1 MSERADTASSPR
13 FREEEHSATA
23 ELLALTKIFSE
34 KVEIKHLY
42 LAAGKNRQ
50 KGRCDMND
58 DKYTEKGF
66 FRRLFEMSKGLGMPR
81 DTREYKLARIEL
93 QRLSAPLTAI
103 VVPTLFVIVLCVVTA
118 VSSRRTE
125 LPPVDIADPIVDE
138 PPIED
143 PPVPEPEEIPL
154 PDEPIEF
161 TVDTPDPA
169 PVTPLPP
176 SPIQTRST
184 DISVKPAPMDAVM
197 NIKSPVTFKSVN
209 GGRNPGTI
217 GIRTSGRDSGGGDP
231 HTEAAVMKVLWW
243 LKAHQNTD
251 GSWGSANK
259 VANTA
264 LAVLTY
270 LAHGEHPGSPSP
282 YTRDFGPT
290 VQAALDYLIGSIY
303 VGKDNLPHFQGTD
316 GNEYS
321 FLIGTYAL
329 CEAFAMTKNPNCK
342 EAATTCLGRI
352 IENQSTTGGWDY
364 KLNRNSTRDDLSF
377 AGWAIQAL
385 KAGKMA
391 GLHHEGMQTAINKAV
406 NCLKRRGYSKSGG
419 FTYTP
424 TANNNGGNTGLAG
437 VGTLAMQFLGRG
449 TEAEALNA
457 LDVMRDWMPAFE
469 ADKLSA
475 KRPGGSPQY
484 YCYYATQCKYQAGM
498 KPGATKQDVDS
509 WVKWNLEMRKLY
521 PASIIDLPEKV
532 ADVKGKEHAQGYYQN
547 TDAHSSRPYMDTC
560 LAALQLMVYYR
571 YLPTTSTKA
580 GADEENEVAANSLDT
595 DKDVKVAVVF

>member
-1 MSERADTASSPR
+1 
-13 FREEEHSATA
+13 
-23 ELLALTKIFSE
+23 
-34 KVEIKHLY
+34 
-42 LAAGKNRQ
+42 
-50 KGRCDMND
+50 MND

-66 FRRLFEMSKGLGMPR
+66 FRRLCEMFQGLRMPH

-103 VVPTLFVIVLCVVTA
+103 VVPTLFCIVLCVVTA
-118 VSSRRTE
+118 VSSQRTE

-143 PPVPEPEEIPL
+143 PPLPEPEEIPL

-161 TVDTPDPA
+161 TVDTPTPA
-169 PVTPLPP
+169 PFTPLPP
-176 SPIQTRST
+176 TPINTSST
-184 DISVKPAPMDAVM
+184 DLSVKPASIDAVM
-197 NIKSPVTFKSVN
+197 NIKSPVMMKTIKGS
-209 GGRNPGTI
+209 RTPGTI
-217 GIRTSGRDSGGGDP
+217 GRVTGGGDKGGGDP

-251 GSWGSANK
+251 GSWGNANK

-290 VQAALDYLIGSIY
+290 VQSALDYLIGSIY
-303 VGKDNLPHFQGTD
+303 VGNDNLPHFQGTD

-342 EAATTCLGRI
+342 EAATTCLYRI
-352 IENQSTTGGWDY
+352 IENQSSTGGWDY
-364 KLNRNSTRDDLSF
+364 KLNKNSTRDDLSF

-391 GLHHEGMQTAINKAV
+391 GLHHEGM
-406 NCLKRRGYSKSGG
+406 LKKRGYSKSGG

-457 LDVMRDWMPAFE
+457 LDVMRDWVPAFE

-580 GADEENEVAANSLDT
+580 GENDAGESAEGINSFDSS
-595 DKDVKVAVVF
+595 KDVPVVVSL

>member
-1 MSERADTASSPR
+1 
-13 FREEEHSATA
+13 
-23 ELLALTKIFSE
+23 
-34 KVEIKHLY
+34 
-42 LAAGKNRQ
+42 
-50 KGRCDMND
+50 MND

-66 FRRLFEMSKGLGMPR
+66 FRRLFEMFKGLGRPH

-118 VSSRRTE
+118 VSSQTRTS
-125 LPPVDIADPIVDE
+125 LPIDI

-143 PPVPEPEEIPL
+143 DPIDLTP
-154 PDEPIEF
+154 PDEPDTPEDIPTPETEVEI

-176 SPIQTRST
+176 TPIKTSST
-184 DISVKPAPMDAVM
+184 DVSVKPASFDAVM
-197 NIKSPVTFKSVN
+197 NIKSPVTMKKIT
-209 GGRNPGTI
+209 GGRDPGTI
-217 GIRTSGRDSGGGDP
+217 GRRTSGGDKGGGDP

-251 GSWGSANK
+251 GSWGTANK
-259 VANTA
+259 VANTGFA
-264 LAVLTY
+264 ILTY
-270 LAHGEHPGSPSP
+270 LAHGEYPGSPSP
-282 YTRDFGPT
+282 YKRDFGPT
-290 VQAALDYLIGSIY
+290 VQMALDYLIGCIHT
-303 VGKDNLPHFQGTD
+303 GADNVPHFTGTD

-321 FLIGTYAL
+321 FLIATYAL
-329 CEAFAMTKNPNCK
+329 CEAYGMTKNPNCK
-342 EAATTCLGRI
+342 EAAEQCLYRI
-352 IENQSTTGGWDY
+352 VENQSSTGGWDY

-391 GLHHEGMQTAINKAV
+391 GLHHEGLQTAINKAV
-406 NCLKRRGYSKSGG
+406 NCLRRRGYSKSGG

-437 VGTLAMQFLGRG
+437 VGALAMQFLGHG
-449 TEAEALNA
+449 TDPEALNA

-469 ADKLSA
+469 AGKVAA
-475 KRPGGSPQY
+475 KSPGGSPQY

-498 KPGATKQDVDS
+498 KAGATKQDVDS
-509 WVKWNLEMRKLY
+509 WVKWNLAMRKLY

-532 ADVKGKEHAQGYYQN
+532 ADVNGKGHAQGYYQN
-547 TDAHSSRPYMDTC
+547 NDAHSTRPYMDTC

-580 GADEENEVAANSLDT
+580 GESDHQEAVAAKAPEKS
-595 DKDVKVAVVF
+595 KDVEVIVAL

>member
-1 MSERADTASSPR
+1 M
-13 FREEEHSATA
+13 
-23 ELLALTKIFSE
+23 
-34 KVEIKHLY
+34 HLY
-42 LAAGKNRQ
+42 FAAGKNRQ

-66 FRRLFEMSKGLGMPR
+66 FRRLFEMFQGLRMPR

-103 VVPTLFVIVLCVVTA
+103 VVPTLFGIVLCVVTA
-118 VSSRRTE
+118 ISSQRTE
-125 LPPVDIADPIVDE
+125 LPPVDIA
-138 PPIED
+138 PIED
-143 PPVPEPEEIPL
+143 DPIDLTPPDEPETPEDIVPPEEIEITVDAPTA
-154 PDEPIEF
+154 EPISN
-161 TVDTPDPA
+161 
-169 PVTPLPP
+169 LPP
-176 SPIQTRST
+176 APIQTHST
-184 DISVKPAPMDAVM
+184 DTSVKPATVDAVM
-197 NIKSPVTFKSVN
+197 NIKSPVAMKNIN
-209 GGRNPGTI
+209 GGRNTGTI
-217 GIRTSGRDSGGGDP
+217 GRMTGGGDKCGDP
-231 HTEAAVMKVLWW
+231 RTEMSVMKVLWW

-251 GSWGSANK
+251 GSWGSGGNT

-264 LAVLTY
+264 FAVLTY
-270 LAHGEHPGSPSP
+270 LAHGEYPGSPSP
-282 YTRDFGPT
+282 YKRDFGPT
-290 VQAALDYLIGSIY
+290 VQMAIDYLISHITTGA
-303 VGKDNLPHFQGTD
+303 DNVPHFSPTD

-329 CEAFAMTKNPNCK
+329 CEAYGMTKNPNCK
-342 EAATTCLGRI
+342 EAAQQCLYRI
-352 IENQSTTGGWDY
+352 IENQSSTGGWDY
-364 KLNRNSTRDDLSF
+364 KLNKNSTRDDLSF

-406 NCLKRRGYSKSGG
+406 NCLKKRSYSKSGG

-424 TANNNGGNTGLAG
+424 SSNNNGGNTGLAG

-449 TEAEALNA
+449 SESEVMNA
-457 LDVMRDWMPAFE
+457 LDVMRDWVPAFE
-469 ADKLSA
+469 ADKVCG
-475 KRPGGSPQY
+475 KKPGGNPQY

-498 KPGATKQDVDS
+498 KAGATKQDVDS
-509 WVKWNLEMRKLY
+509 WVKWNNEMKKLY

-532 ADVKGKEHAQGYYQN
+532 ADVNGKDHAQGYYQN

-580 GADEENEVAANSLDT
+580 AEDDAGENADGIKGFDSS
-595 DKDVKVAVVF
+595 KDVPVVVSL

>member
-1 MSERADTASSPR
+1 M
-13 FREEEHSATA
+13 
-23 ELLALTKIFSE
+23 ALTKIFSE

-103 VVPTLFVIVLCVVTA
+103 VVPTLFGIVLCVVTA
-118 VSSRRTE
+118 ISSQRTE
-125 LPPVDIADPIVDE
+125 LPPVDIA
-138 PPIED
+138 PIED
-143 PPVPEPEEIPL
+143 DPIDLTPPDEPETPEDIVPPEEIEITVDAPTA
-154 PDEPIEF
+154 EPISN
-161 TVDTPDPA
+161 
-169 PVTPLPP
+169 LPP
-176 SPIQTRST
+176 APIQTHST
-184 DISVKPAPMDAVM
+184 DTSVKLATVDAVM
-197 NIKSPVTFKSVN
+197 NIKSPVAMKTIN
-209 GGRNPGTI
+209 GGRNTGTI
-217 GIRTSGRDSGGGDP
+217 GRVTSGGDKGGGDP

-251 GSWGSANK
+251 GSWGNANK

-290 VQAALDYLIGSIY
+290 VQSALDYLIGSIY
-303 VGKDNLPHFQGTD
+303 VGNDNLPHFQGTD

-342 EAATTCLGRI
+342 EAATTCLYRI
-352 IENQSTTGGWDY
+352 IENQSSTGGWDY
-364 KLNRNSTRDDLSF
+364 KLNKNSTRDDLSF

>member
-1 MSERADTASSPR
+1 
-13 FREEEHSATA
+13 
-23 ELLALTKIFSE
+23 
-34 KVEIKHLY
+34 
-42 LAAGKNRQ
+42 
-50 KGRCDMND
+50 MND

-66 FRRLFEMSKGLGMPR
+66 FRRLFEMFQGLRMPR

-118 VSSRRTE
+118 ISSQPTCVLPVDIPTIDDPE
-125 LPPVDIADPIVDE
+125 PPPVDPPE
-138 PPIED
+138 PTPED
-143 PPVPEPEEIPL
+143 PPTPEPEVEI
-154 PDEPIEF
+154 

-184 DISVKPAPMDAVM
+184 DISVKPAPMDAVQ
-197 NIKSPVTFKSVN
+197 NIKSPVTFKSIN
-209 GGRNPGTI
+209 GSRTPGTI
-217 GIRTSGRDSGGGDP
+217 GIATSGRDSGGGDP

-251 GSWGSANK
+251 GSWGTANK
-259 VANTA
+259 VANTGFA
-264 LAVLTY
+264 ILTY
-270 LAHGEHPGSPSP
+270 LAHGEYPGSPSP
-282 YTRDFGPT
+282 YKRDFGPT
-290 VQAALDYLIGSIY
+290 VQMAIDYLIGCIHT
-303 VGKDNLPHFQGTD
+303 GADNVPHFTGTD

-321 FLIGTYAL
+321 FLIATYAL
-329 CEAFAMTKNPNCK
+329 CEAYGMTKNPNCK
-342 EAATTCLGRI
+342 EAAHQCLYRI
-352 IENQSTTGGWDY
+352 VENQSSTGGWDY

-391 GLHHEGMQTAINKAV
+391 GLHHEGLQTAINKAV
-406 NCLKRRGYSKSGG
+406 NCLKKRGYSKSGG

-437 VGTLAMQFLGRG
+437 VGALAMQFLGHG
-449 TEAEALNA
+449 TDPEALNA

-469 ADKLSA
+469 AGKVAA
-475 KRPGGSPQY
+475 KSPGGSPQY

-498 KPGATKQDVDS
+498 KAGATKQDVDS
-509 WVKWNLEMRKLY
+509 WVKWNLAMRKLY

-532 ADVKGKEHAQGYYQN
+532 ADVNGKGHAQGYYQN
-547 TDAHSSRPYMDTC
+547 NDAHSTRPYMDTC

-580 GADEENEVAANSLDT
+580 GSDDQQESVAAKASEKGN
-595 DKDVKVAVVF
+595 DVEVVVVL

>member
-1 MSERADTASSPR
+1 
-13 FREEEHSATA
+13 
-23 ELLALTKIFSE
+23 
-34 KVEIKHLY
+34 
-42 LAAGKNRQ
+42 
-50 KGRCDMND
+50 MND

-66 FRRLFEMSKGLGMPR
+66 FRRLFEMFQGLRMPR

-103 VVPTLFVIVLCVVTA
+103 VVPTLFGIVLCVVTA
-118 VSSRRTE
+118 ISSKPKE
-125 LPPVDIADPIVDE
+125 SIPVDIA
-138 PPIED
+138 PIED
-143 PPVPEPEEIPL
+143 DPIDLTPPDEPETPEDIVPPEEIEITVDAPTA
-154 PDEPIEF
+154 EPISN
-161 TVDTPDPA
+161 
-169 PVTPLPP
+169 LPP
-176 SPIQTRST
+176 APIQTHST
-184 DISVKPAPMDAVM
+184 DTSVKPATVDAVM
-197 NIKSPVTFKSVN
+197 NIKSPVAMKNIN
-209 GGRNPGTI
+209 GGRNTGTI
-217 GIRTSGRDSGGGDP
+217 GRVTSGGDKYGDP
-231 HTEAAVMKVLWW
+231 RTEISVMKVLWW

-251 GSWGSANK
+251 GSWGNGNNT

-264 LAVLTY
+264 FAVLTY
-270 LAHGEHPGSPSP
+270 LAHGEYPGSPSP
-282 YTRDFGPT
+282 YKRDFGPT
-290 VQAALDYLIGSIY
+290 VQMAIDYLICHIQTGA
-303 VGKDNLPHFQGTD
+303 DNVPHFSPTD

-329 CEAFAMTKNPNCK
+329 CEAYGMTKNPNCK
-342 EAATTCLGRI
+342 EAAQQCLYRI
-352 IENQSTTGGWDY
+352 IENQSSTGGWDY
-364 KLNRNSTRDDLSF
+364 KLNKNSTRDDLSF

-406 NCLKRRGYSKSGG
+406 NCLKKRSYSKSGG

-424 TANNNGGNTGLAG
+424 NANNNGGNTGLAG

-449 TEAEALNA
+449 SESEVMNA
-457 LDVMRDWMPAFE
+457 LDVMRDWVPAFE
-469 ADKLSA
+469 ADKVCG
-475 KRPGGSPQY
+475 KKPGGSPQY

-498 KPGATKQDVDS
+498 KAGATKADVDA
-509 WVKWNLEMRKLY
+509 WVKWNSEMKKLY
-521 PASIIDLPEKV
+521 PSSIIDLPEKV
-532 ADVKGKEHAQGYYQN
+532 ADVNGKDHAQGYYQN

>member
-1 MSERADTASSPR
+1 
-13 FREEEHSATA
+13 
-23 ELLALTKIFSE
+23 
-34 KVEIKHLY
+34 
-42 LAAGKNRQ
+42 
-50 KGRCDMND
+50 MND

-66 FRRLFEMSKGLGMPR
+66 FRRLFEMFQGLRMPR

-118 VSSRRTE
+118 VSSQKTE
-125 LPPVDIADPIVDE
+125 LQPVHIADPIVDDPPPVDPPE
-138 PPIED
+138 PTPED
-143 PPVPEPEEIPL
+143 PPTPEPEVEI
-154 PDEPIEF
+154 
-161 TVDTPDPA
+161 TVDVPTPA
-169 PVTPLPP
+169 PFTPLPP
-176 SPIQTRST
+176 TPINTSST
-184 DISVKPAPMDAVM
+184 DLSVKPASIDAVM
-197 NIKSPVTFKSVN
+197 NIKSPVMMKTIKGS
-209 GGRNPGTI
+209 RTPGTI
-217 GIRTSGRDSGGGDP
+217 GTVTSGKSQGGGDP
-231 HTEAAVMKVLWW
+231 RTEAAVMKVLWW

-251 GSWGSANK
+251 GSWGNANK

-270 LAHGEHPGSPSP
+270 LAHGEYPGNPLSP

-342 EAATTCLGRI
+342 EAAQQCLYRI
-352 IENQSTTGGWDY
+352 IENQSSTGGWDY
-364 KLNRNSTRDDLSF
+364 KLNKNSTRDDLSF

-457 LDVMRDWMPAFE
+457 LDVMRDWVPAFE

-580 GADEENEVAANSLDT
+580 GESDAGENDGVKGFDSS
-595 DKDVKVAVVF
+595 KDVPVVVSL

>member
-1 MSERADTASSPR
+1 M
-13 FREEEHSATA
+13 
-23 ELLALTKIFSE
+23 ALTKIFSE

-103 VVPTLFVIVLCVVTA
+103 VVPTLFGIVLCVVTA
-118 VSSRRTE
+118 ISSKPKE
-125 LPPVDIADPIVDE
+125 SIPVDIA
-138 PPIED
+138 PIED
-143 PPVPEPEEIPL
+143 DPIDLTPPDEPETPEDIVPPEEIEITVDAPTA
-154 PDEPIEF
+154 EPISN
-161 TVDTPDPA
+161 
-169 PVTPLPP
+169 LPP
-176 SPIQTRST
+176 APIQTHST
-184 DISVKPAPMDAVM
+184 DTSVKPATVDAVM
-197 NIKSPVTFKSVN
+197 NIKSPVAMKTIN
-209 GGRNPGTI
+209 GGRNTGTI
-217 GIRTSGRDSGGGDP
+217 GRVTSGGDKGGGDP

-251 GSWGSANK
+251 GSWGNANK

-290 VQAALDYLIGSIY
+290 VQSALDYLIGSIY
-303 VGKDNLPHFQGTD
+303 VGNDNLPHFQGTD

-342 EAATTCLGRI
+342 EAATTCLYRI
-352 IENQSTTGGWDY
+352 IENQSSTGGWDY
-364 KLNRNSTRDDLSF
+364 KLNKNSTRDDLSF

-532 ADVKGKEHAQGYYQN
+532 ADVKGKGHAQGYYQN

>member
-1 MSERADTASSPR
+1 
-13 FREEEHSATA
+13 
-23 ELLALTKIFSE
+23 
-34 KVEIKHLY
+34 
-42 LAAGKNRQ
+42 
-50 KGRCDMND
+50 
-58 DKYTEKGF
+58 
-66 FRRLFEMSKGLGMPR
+66 
-81 DTREYKLARIEL
+81 
-93 QRLSAPLTAI
+93 
-103 VVPTLFVIVLCVVTA
+103 
-118 VSSRRTE
+118 
-125 LPPVDIADPIVDE
+125 
-138 PPIED
+138 
-143 PPVPEPEEIPL
+143 
-154 PDEPIEF
+154 
-161 TVDTPDPA
+161 
-169 PVTPLPP
+169 
-176 SPIQTRST
+176 
-184 DISVKPAPMDAVM
+184 M
-197 NIKSPVTFKSVN
+197 NIKSPVTMKTIKGS
-209 GGRNPGTI
+209 RTPGTI
-217 GIRTSGRDSGGGDP
+217 GRVTGGGDKGGGDP
-231 HTEAAVMKVLWW
+231 RTEATVMKVLWW

-251 GSWGSANK
+251 GSWGNANK

-270 LAHGEHPGSPSP
+270 LAHGEYPGNPLSP

-342 EAATTCLGRI
+342 EAATTCLYRI
-352 IENQSTTGGWDY
+352 IENQSSTGGWDY
-364 KLNRNSTRDDLSF
+364 KLNKNSTRDDLSF

-406 NCLKRRGYSKSGG
+406 NCLKKRGYSKSGG

-457 LDVMRDWMPAFE
+457 LDVMRDWVPAFE
-469 ADKLSA
+469 ADKLSV

-498 KPGATKQDVDS
+498 KPGATKQDFDS

-580 GADEENEVAANSLDT
+580 GENDAGESADINGFDSS
-595 DKDVKVAVVF
+595 KDVPVVVSL

>member
-1 MSERADTASSPR
+1 
-13 FREEEHSATA
+13 
-23 ELLALTKIFSE
+23 
-34 KVEIKHLY
+34 
-42 LAAGKNRQ
+42 
-50 KGRCDMND
+50 MND

-66 FRRLFEMSKGLGMPR
+66 FRRVFEMFKGLGKPH

-103 VVPTLFVIVLCVVTA
+103 VVPTLFAVVLCVVTA
-118 VSSRRTE
+118 VSSQPTSG
-125 LPPVDIADPIVDE
+125 PTVDI

-143 PPVPEPEEIPL
+143 DPIDLTP
-154 PDEPIEF
+154 PDEPDTPEDVPTPETEVEI

-169 PVTPLPP
+169 PCTPLPP

-197 NIKSPVTFKSVN
+197 NIKSPVTFKSIN
-209 GGRNPGTI
+209 GSRTPGTI
-217 GIRTSGRDSGGGDP
+217 GIATSGRDSGCGDP

-251 GSWGSANK
+251 GSWGTANK
-259 VANTA
+259 VANTGFA
-264 LAVLTY
+264 ILTY
-270 LAHGEHPGSPSP
+270 LAHGEYPGSPSP
-282 YTRDFGPT
+282 YKRDFGPT
-290 VQAALDYLIGSIY
+290 VQMALDYLIGCIHT
-303 VGKDNLPHFQGTD
+303 GADNVPHFTGTD

-321 FLIGTYAL
+321 FLIATYAL
-329 CEAFAMTKNPNCK
+329 CEAYGMTKNPNCK
-342 EAATTCLGRI
+342 EAAEQCLYRI
-352 IENQSTTGGWDY
+352 VENQSSTGGWDY

-391 GLHHEGMQTAINKAV
+391 GLRHEGLQTAINKAV
-406 NCLKRRGYSKSGG
+406 NCLRRRGYSKSGG

-437 VGTLAMQFLGRG
+437 VGALAMQFLGHG
-449 TEAEALNA
+449 TDPEALNA

-469 ADKLSA
+469 AGKVAA
-475 KRPGGSPQY
+475 KSPGGSPQY

-498 KPGATKQDVDS
+498 KAGATKQDVDS
-509 WVKWNLEMRKLY
+509 WVKWNLAMRKLY

-532 ADVKGKEHAQGYYQN
+532 ADVNGKGHAQGYYQN
-547 TDAHSSRPYMDTC
+547 NDAHSTRPYMDTC

-580 GADEENEVAANSLDT
+580 GESDHQEAVVAKTPEKS
-595 DKDVKVAVVF
+595 KDVEVIVAL

>member
-1 MSERADTASSPR
+1 
-13 FREEEHSATA
+13 
-23 ELLALTKIFSE
+23 
-34 KVEIKHLY
+34 
-42 LAAGKNRQ
+42 
-50 KGRCDMND
+50 MND

-66 FRRLFEMSKGLGMPR
+66 FRRLFEMFKGLGMPHG
-81 DTREYKLARIEL
+81 TREYKLARIEL

-103 VVPTLFVIVLCVVTA
+103 VVPTLFGVVLCVVTA
-118 VSSRRTE
+118 ISSQKTE
-125 LPPVDIADPIVDE
+125 LPPVHIADPIVDDPPPVDPPE
-138 PPIED
+138 PTPED
-143 PPVPEPEEIPL
+143 PPTPEPEV
-154 PDEPIEF
+154 EF
-161 TVDTPDPA
+161 TVDVPTPA
-169 PVTPLPP
+169 PFTPLPP
-176 SPIQTRST
+176 KPINTLST
-184 DISVKPAPMDAVM
+184 DVTVKPAPIDAVM
-197 NIKSPVTFKSVN
+197 NIKSPVSMKDIA
-209 GGRNPGTI
+209 GGRDPGRI
-217 GIRTSGRDSGGGDP
+217 GAVTSGKSQGCGDP

-251 GSWGSANK
+251 GSWGNANK

-270 LAHGEHPGSPSP
+270 LAHGEYPGNPLSP

-290 VQAALDYLIGSIY
+290 VQSALDYLIGSIY

-342 EAATTCLGRI
+342 EAATTCLYRI
-352 IENQSTTGGWDY
+352 IENQSSTGGWDY
-364 KLNRNSTRDDLSF
+364 KLNKNSTRDDLSF

-469 ADKLSA
+469 SEKLSA

-580 GADEENEVAANSLDT
+580 GENDAGESDGVKGFDSS
-595 DKDVKVAVVF
+595 KDVPVVVSL

>member
-1 MSERADTASSPR
+1 M
-13 FREEEHSATA
+13 
-23 ELLALTKIFSE
+23 ALPKIFSE

-118 VSSRRTE
+118 ISSQPTCVLPVDVPTIDDPE
-125 LPPVDIADPIVDE
+125 PPPVDPPE
-138 PPIED
+138 PTPED
-143 PPVPEPEEIPL
+143 PPTPEPEV
-154 PDEPIEF
+154 EF
-161 TVDTPDPA
+161 TVDTPTPA
-169 PVTPLPP
+169 PFTPLPP
-176 SPIQTRST
+176 TPINTSST
-184 DISVKPAPMDAVM
+184 DTSVKPATVDAVM
-197 NIKSPVTFKSVN
+197 NIKSPVAMKTIN
-209 GGRNPGTI
+209 GGRNTGTI
-217 GIRTSGRDSGGGDP
+217 GRVTSGGDKGGGDP

-251 GSWGSANK
+251 GSWGNANK

-290 VQAALDYLIGSIY
+290 VQSALDYLIGSIY
-303 VGKDNLPHFQGTD
+303 VGNDNLPHFQGTD

-342 EAATTCLGRI
+342 EAATTCLYRI
-352 IENQSTTGGWDY
+352 IENQSSTGGWDY
-364 KLNRNSTRDDLSF
+364 KLNKNSRRDDLSF

-532 ADVKGKEHAQGYYQN
+532 ADVKGKGHAQGYYQN